1 MELLNVMA
9 VESAHD
15 EEMYEL
21 VTKYNKNI
29 EASGERVRV
38 QVGYKFSDG
47 LNVLGEMF
55 DTHPDNL
62 AVLAQGGM
70 RLMIDHDGFV
80 VKINGEYVAVNS
92 EHLAAIVVSPVTPED
107 EAAAADM
114 FRF

>member
-9 VESAHD
+9 VEAARD
-15 EEMYEL
+15 EDMYEL
-21 VTKYNKNI
+21 IVAYNKNI
-29 EASGERVRV
+29 EASDERVRV

-47 LNVLGEMF
+47 LNVLGEVF

-80 VKINGEYVAVNS
+80 AKIDGEYIAVNS

-107 EAAAADM
+107 EADMADLI
-114 FRF
+114 RL